1 MELMSENNSLSFPA
15 HKEIVR
21 AQIERFHVYYID
33 YFQREETLRMVE
45 YFFEKVYNV
54 EGKQD
59 WVRIAIEGFD
69 KVKSMIKESTRDSM
83 EELLELNYLTDR
95 LDTMMAE
102 MLLKKGWNGEQISR
116 ETYDSLF
123 SELGHEEDRK
133 KQLFHVLKNMRQFY
147 SLAHRPINSIIL
159 KPAKFMSKILGIY
172 PLFATVEE
180 GYHAC
185 LPVKSDIFESF
196 YADVEKKEWNYLK
209 ERFPNISK

>member
-33 YFQREETLRMVE
+33 YFKREETLRMVE

-59 WVRIAIEGFD
+59 WVKIAIEGFD

-102 MLLKKGWNGEQISR
+102 LLLKKGWKGEQISR
-116 ETYDSLF
+116 EFYDSLF

-185 LPVKSDIFESF
+185 LPVKTEIFESF

-209 ERFPNISK
+209 ERFPNISR